1 MTIKKYYFRNWST
14 VEEETLVLA
23 ENKEDAG
30 NKFLNGETESTEEI
44 DGWNNSDW
52 ELDRVEEVSNGN

>member
-23 ENKEDAG
+23 ENREDAG

>member
-23 ENKEDAG
+23 ENRKEAE
-30 NKFLNGETESTEEI
+30 NKFLSGETESTKEV

-52 ELDRVEEVSNGN
+52 GLDRVEEVSNG

>member
-23 ENKEDAG
+23 ENREDAG

-52 ELDRVEEVSNGN
+52 ELDRVEEVSND

>member
-23 ENKEDAG
+23 ENRKEAE
-30 NKFLNGETESTEEI
+30 NKFLSGETESTKEV

-52 ELDRVEEVSNGN
+52 GLDRVEEVSND

>member
-1 MTIKKYYFRNWST
+1 MTIKKYYFHNWST

-23 ENKEDAG
+23 ENRKEAE
-30 NKFLNGETESTEEI
+30 NKFLSGETESTKEV

-52 ELDRVEEVSNGN
+52 GLDRIEEVSNE